1 MGSYKDLVSQE
12 GREKFKELVESA
24 RMCMFATNLDSYPV
38 SARPMST
45 LEVDDD
51 GALWFFSQA
60 SSEKNYEIKS
70 DSRVQLF
77 FNNTKSSEYL
87 SVAGRATI
95 IKDEEK
101 AKELW
106 TAFAK
111 TWFNEGVDDPELSII
126 KVEPEDIYYWETK
139 TNKLVSLMKIAVG
152 AVTGKTMDDG
162 VEGKI
167 VV

>member
-12 GREKFKELVESA
+12 GRDKFKELVESV

-45 LEVDDD
+45 LEVDED

-106 TAFAK
+106 TAFSK
-111 TWFNEGVDDPELSII
+111 TWFNAGVDDPELSII